1 MKTIMK
7 SQRLPEPIFVSV
19 KEDAYDRAEE
29 LALFGFAVEII
40 NHGNV
45 FAVIAKEDFRCL
57 STSQLSRSF

>member
-1 MKTIMK
+1 MKTNH
-7 SQRLPEPIFVSV
+7 LPEPLFVSV

-45 FAVIAKEDFRCL
+45 FAVVAREDFRCL
-57 STSQLSRSF
+57 STSHPVSSF

>member
-1 MKTIMK
+1 MKT
-7 SQRLPEPIFVSV
+7 SHLPEPIFVSV

-45 FAVIAKEDFRCL
+45 FAVVAKEDFRCS